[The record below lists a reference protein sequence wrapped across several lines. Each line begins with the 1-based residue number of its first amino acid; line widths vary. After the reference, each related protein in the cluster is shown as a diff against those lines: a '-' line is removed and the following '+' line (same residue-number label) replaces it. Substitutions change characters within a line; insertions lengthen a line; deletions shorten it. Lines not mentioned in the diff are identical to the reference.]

1 MGTLQA
7 LRKNFRL
14 PEKPESKQVIPNVGK
29 SVKQKMLESTNNSLN
44 SVEFLVQQHK
54 MRKRT
59 PKKSKK
65 MRPLETVKN
74 EKLEKEE
81 YETPE
86 KDEK

>member
-1 MGTLQA
+1 
-7 LRKNFRL
+7 
-14 PEKPESKQVIPNVGK
+14 
-29 SVKQKMLESTNNSLN
+29 MLESTNNSLN

-65 MRPLETVKN
+65 MRPLEMVKN
-74 EKLEKEE
+74 GKPEKEE

-86 KDEK
+86 KDEKWKTLRRSLGKKREKQFYFNTKKTKTLVLITLEI